1 MLVVVK
7 VTVVVGD
14 NKQTKQTNTFFLFL
28 SSALLLFF
36 DDRLNEEFLDSFC
49 CCDEETKNFGRE
61 KAFGSELFELSD
73 VELSSTSPIS
83 SFTFYAY
90 KHTHTHTQCS
100 LYNPKSPAP
109 RSSPK
114 LSPTSNNDPP
124 SSRRRLPTAKV
135 RFRGENNFSRKKRT
149 NPQILSLDG

>member
-1 MLVVVK
+1 M
-7 VTVVVGD
+7 TW
-14 NKQTKQTNTFFLFL
+14 
-28 SSALLLFF
+28 
-36 DDRLNEEFLDSFC
+36 
-49 CCDEETKNFGRE
+49 NFPPPHP
-61 KAFGSELFELSD
+61 SFELHF
-73 VELSSTSPIS
+73 
-83 SFTFYAY
+83 FTHI

-135 RFRGENNFSRKKRT
+135 RVRGENNFSRKK
-149 NPQILSLDG
+149 N